1 MPLFYATR
9 RVYESNFF
17 AIPVGHRHMFSI
29 KSKPIELMHHYAVLQ
44 SVYDC
49 HPIGKNSHCV
59 AATSLAI
66 SVDVTCSTFSLFA
79 ESCLPPMTIISMSR
93 IISCTLWSRNF

>member
-49 HPIGKNSHCV
+49 HPIGKKSHCV

-79 ESCLPPMTIISMSR
+79 ESFIPMLTD
-93 IISCTLWSRNF
+93 